1 MRVVNTKWAYRLK
14 EIQSIKSKRLSDVK
28 TTTKNNKQKP
38 KQSKKTNTKSPWK
51 LNKVHE
57 YNLQL

>member
-1 MRVVNTKWAYRLK
+1 MRVVNVEWAYHFK

-28 TTTKNNKQKP
+28 TTTKTTNK
-38 KQSKKTNTKSPWK
+38 KQNKKQTPNHLWK

>member
-1 MRVVNTKWAYRLK
+1 MRVVNIKWAYRLK

-28 TTTKNNKQKP
+28 TTTKNNKP

-51 LNKVHE
+51 LNKVNE

>member
-1 MRVVNTKWAYRLK
+1 MRVVNIKWAYRLK

-28 TTTKNNKQKP
+28 TTTKNNKQKA
-38 KQSKKTNTKSPWK
+38 KQNKKQTPNHLWK